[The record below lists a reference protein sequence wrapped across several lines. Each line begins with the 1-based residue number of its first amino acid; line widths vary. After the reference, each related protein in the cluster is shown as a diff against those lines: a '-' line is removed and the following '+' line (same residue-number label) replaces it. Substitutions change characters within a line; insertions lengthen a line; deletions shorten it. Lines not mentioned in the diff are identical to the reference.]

1 MRQGDR
7 GDARAGAPLSCG
19 ACGAVVK
26 ILVFDMDG
34 VLVDV
39 SESYRETI
47 QRTVEHFT
55 GKRITR
61 EAIQEWKNRGGW
73 NDDWALSTAM
83 IRAAGRDA
91 DYKAVVDHFQS
102 IFHGNGSDGLILR
115 ERWIA
120 GAGLL
125 ERLSQRFELAVFTG
139 RLRWEAELTL
149 KRFAPGLRFQPI
161 VGAGDVPNHKP
172 EPDGLLHIG
181 KLAPGAAL
189 WYVGDTVDDARSAK
203 AAGVPFIGIAAP
215 GNTRY
220 DELVSLLKA
229 EDARAVLDDINQ
241 LEEALL

>member
-1 MRQGDR
+1 
-7 GDARAGAPLSCG
+7 
-19 ACGAVVK
+19 VNV
-26 ILVFDMDG
+26 LVFDMDG

-47 QRTVEHFT
+47 QQTVAHFT

-83 IRAAGRDA
+83 IRAAGVDA
-91 DYKAVVDHFQS
+91 DYDAVVKHFQTL
-102 IFHGNGSDGLILR
+102 FHGNGTNGLMLR

-120 GAGLL
+120 SVGLL
-125 ERLSQRFELAVFTG
+125 ERLSERFQLALFTG

-149 KRFAPGLRFQPI
+149 RRFAPALRFEPI

-172 EPDGLLHIG
+172 APDGLLHIC
-181 KLAPGAAL
+181 KLQPDCEL

-203 AAGVPFIGIAAP
+203 AAGVPFIGIASP
-215 GNTRY
+215 SSERR
-220 DELVSLLKA
+220 DELVSLLHA
-229 EDARAVLDDINQ
+229 EGAKAVLNDINQ
-241 LEEALL
+241 LEAVLK

>member
-1 MRQGDR
+1 MN
-7 GDARAGAPLSCG
+7 
-19 ACGAVVK
+19 V
-26 ILVFDMDG
+26 LVFDMDG

-47 QRTVEHFT
+47 QQTVAHFT

-83 IRAAGRDA
+83 IRAAGVDA
-91 DYKAVVDHFQS
+91 DYDAVVKHFQTL
-102 IFHGNGSDGLILR
+102 FHGNGTNGLMLR

-120 GAGLL
+120 SVGLL
-125 ERLSQRFELAVFTG
+125 ERLSERFQLALFTG

-149 KRFAPGLRFQPI
+149 RRFAPALRFEPI

-172 EPDGLLHIG
+172 APDGLLHIC
-181 KLAPGAAL
+181 KLQPDCEL

-203 AAGVPFIGIAAP
+203 AAGVPFIGIASP
-215 GNTRY
+215 SSERR
-220 DELVSLLKA
+220 DELVSLLHA
-229 EDARAVLDDINQ
+229 EGAKAVLNDINQ
-241 LEEALL
+241 LEAVLK